1 MKRCILVLLL
11 SLTILVFAEEFP
23 CEPGTETTP
32 VGTPVKS
39 DRVEEEPFIISE
51 PVWKGLEQMTQEERE
66 NSEISLILEKE
77 ASEQAQQLAQRIEN
91 LWNSGEFEEA
101 LLLFPELEPL
111 TDINEMAIGN
121 AWRTPVPTE
130 YESRW
135 GDDVRIGNRDSV
147 LVNVLD
153 IHRATGNLFTIL
165 LLQGDG
171 KTNRWD
177 VYHSTDGGENWSET
191 YDWWASY
198 QINSLSAT
206 VVASHCYVAFSR
218 GLSQDEAFLYRFKAT
233 DGIQEDFPNG
243 SAFITVFTTTSPDSI
258 KEVAITSNQDFYNS
272 RLYYLAI
279 TNQGNLIYYWDDVN
293 AISWTEV
300 VTGIGNAE
308 RGLDA
313 SCNESFAEYFLLV
326 SYIGTDDVLHITG
339 RKSAKLKANESGATG
354 FADKH

>member
-171 KTNRWD
+171 NTNRWD
-177 VYHSTDGGENWSET
+177 VYHSTDSGVTWNET
-191 YDWWASY
+191 YDWWANY

-218 GLSQDEAFLYRFKAT
+218 GSSQDQAFLYRFKAT
-233 DGIQEDFPNG
+233 DGIREDFPNG
-243 SAFITVFTTTSPDSI
+243 SSFITVFTTTSPEEI
-258 KEVAITSNQDFYNS
+258 QEVAITSNQDSYDN

-279 TNQGNLIYYWDDVN
+279 TSQGNLILYWDNQD
-293 AISWTEV
+293 AISWDEV
-300 VTGIGNAE
+300 LTGISNAD

-313 SCNESFAEYFLLV
+313 CWNAGFAEYFVLS
-326 SYIGTDDVLHITG
+326 SYIDTDDILKIVG
-339 RKSAKLKANESGATG
+339 WKSAKLKANESGATG

>member
-1 MKRCILVLLL
+1 MKRCMLILLL

-23 CEPGTETTP
+23 CVPGTETTP
-32 VGTPVKS
+32 RTTPVKS

-51 PVWKGLEQMTQEERE
+51 PVWKGLERMNQEERE

-77 ASEQAQQLAQRIEN
+77 ASDQALQMAQRIEN

-171 KTNRWD
+171 NTNRWD
-177 VYHSTDGGENWSET
+177 VYHSTDSGVTWSET
-191 YDWWASY
+191 YDWWANY

-206 VVASHCYVAFSR
+206 VVTSHCYVAYLGNS
-218 GLSQDEAFLYRFKAT
+218 SQNSARIRRFKTT
-233 DGIQEDFPNG
+233 DGTVDNFPDGSSWIQ
-243 SAFITVFTTTSPDSI
+243 VFTTTSPDSI
-258 KEVAITSNQDFYNS
+258 QEVAITSNQDFWNN

-279 TNQGNLIYYWDDVN
+279 TNQGSLIYYWDTQD
-293 AISWTEV
+293 AISWDEV
-300 VTGIGNAE
+300 LTGIGNAD

-313 SCNESFAEYFLLV
+313 SCNEGFAEYFLLA
-326 SYIGTDDVLHITG
+326 SYIDTDNVLHMVG
-339 RKSAKLKANESGATG
+339 RKSAKLKASESGASG